1 MLLFFNIGFT
11 ELLVIGVVILV
22 FFGSK
27 GTPDVLRSLGRGLN
41 QIRSASDEL
50 QREFKNSVNDIKKD
64 VDLNRKPEEK
74 EQARE
79 EPKKEEGS

>member
-27 GTPDVLRSLGRGLN
+27 GTPDVLRSLGRGLR

-50 QREFKNSVNDIKKD
+50 QREFRNSVNDIKND
-64 VDLNRKPEEK
+64 VDLNRKPEKKEGDNEK
-74 EQARE
+74 EQH
-79 EPKKEEGS
+79 

>member
-11 ELLVIGVVILV
+11 EILVIGVVILV

-27 GTPDVLRSLGRGLN
+27 GTPDVLRSLGRGLR

-50 QREFKNSVNDIKKD
+50 QREFRNSVNDIKND
-64 VDLNRKPEEK
+64 VDINRTPEKKEADNEK
-74 EQARE
+74 EQH
-79 EPKKEEGS
+79 